1 MCIYMYIHM
10 YVYTSVCAYMYT
22 YTDTERQR
30 FPSTW
35 PNLVCISITILRFLL
50 AFDRVNISLILETLS
65 PPVCWT
71 SILWILAM
79 LLSLLCSSSFWL
91 LNVGRLQDPVLSLD
105 YPKIYCIQTYNFQWH
120 LYTYGPKMYISTS
133 TFPLKLPVY
142 ISSHLLDIT
151 CWHPS
156 GISNLTYL
164 KHHSQ

>member
-105 YPKIYCIQTYNFQWH
+105 YPKIFASKLTTFNDIYTLMAPKCISQLQLFLLSSQFIYLVTFLTSPVGIHQAFQT
-120 LYTYGPKMYISTS
+120 
-133 TFPLKLPVY
+133 
-142 ISSHLLDIT
+142 
-151 CWHPS
+151 
-156 GISNLTYL
+156 
-164 KHHSQ
+164 